1 MPQGNGV
8 SSTIRSAN
16 DPSPSAE
23 GGEEDFASAE
33 ARRWLS
39 DRPRHPFGSLTYK
52 LVSYQRRQVAAALS
66 AAVTTTK
73 PIGDQPHVAW
83 AHKFAGTYKPI
94 SSYSS
99 GEGVWGRG
107 ASLREAASPP
117 ESSPKTYPFSSL
129 FTFFVEACIMRRLLF
144 ERRGELEPLTMMKH
158 GEENINVGYPGGEP
172 ERRHF
177 SWNRRS

>member
-16 DPSPSAE
+16 DPPPSAE

-73 PIGDQPHVAW
+73 LIGDH
-83 AHKFAGTYKPI
+83 AHLTGGTNYEERHKPNASR
-94 SSYSS
+94 SSR
-99 GEGVWGRG
+99 EGVWGGG
-107 ASLREAASPP
+107 ASLREAASLA
-117 ESSPKTYPFSSL
+117 YPFSSL